1 MLLPALSTNFL
12 RGTNGLL
19 TLFAA
24 TALLVAVSIPSQA
37 AAPHNKHMSMAKPG
51 TPIQLVP
58 EALGTYEWQISTDSP
73 EAQAFFN
80 QGMQLRWAYN
90 MPESVASMV
99 RARELDPTCAMCF
112 WGEAFSRGSFL
123 NGGMSAEQAA
133 AARVAIQQANQLKAD
148 CSPCLLYTSPSPR
161 DYAASRM
168 PSSA

>member
-1 MLLPALSTNFL
+1 MLLPALNTNFL

-73 EAQAFFN
+73 EAQAF
-80 QGMQLRWAYN
+80 
-90 MPESVASMV
+90 SI
-99 RARELDPTCAMCF
+99 RACSYGGLITC
-112 WGEAFSRGSFL
+112 L
-123 NGGMSAEQAA
+123 NLWPPWSGHANSIPP
-133 AARVAIQQANQLKAD
+133 ARCVSGAKRSHGA
-148 CSPCLLYTSPSPR
+148 R
-161 DYAASRM
+161 F
-168 PSSA
+168 